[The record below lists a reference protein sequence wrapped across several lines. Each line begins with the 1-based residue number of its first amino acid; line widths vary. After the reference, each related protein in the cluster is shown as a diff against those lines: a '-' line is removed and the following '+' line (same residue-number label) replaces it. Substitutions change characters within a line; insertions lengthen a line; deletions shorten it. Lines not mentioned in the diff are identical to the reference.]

1 MGDLTGY
8 ELGNAPYT
16 IPKHVWSC
24 TRLFCDSQMDLE
36 HKVDQLCGNPDQN
49 PDLRSGPGPRL
60 GENSPV

>member
-36 HKVDQLCGNPDQN
+36 HKVDQLCGEIQTRTKTP
-49 PDLRSGPGPRL
+49 S
-60 GENSPV
+60 